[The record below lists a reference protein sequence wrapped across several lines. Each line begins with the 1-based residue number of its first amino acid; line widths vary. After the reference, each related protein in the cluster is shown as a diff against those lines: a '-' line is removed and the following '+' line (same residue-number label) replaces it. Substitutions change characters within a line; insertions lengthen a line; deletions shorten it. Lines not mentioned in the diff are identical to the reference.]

1 MRYIRTEDPNLVR
14 DMTSGAIINMDD
26 SYYKQVLA
34 AREQD
39 KKTKEV
45 CREMNELKSE
55 LSEIKA
61 LMQQFLNGR
70 RDG

>member
-1 MRYIRTEDPNLVR
+1 MRYVKTEDPYLVR
-14 DMTSGAIINMDD
+14 DLSSGAIINMDD

-39 KKTKEV
+39 KKTKDV

-55 LSEIKA
+55 LSEIKS

>member
-26 SYYKQVLA
+26 SYYKYILA
-34 AREQD
+34 AREQG
-39 KKTKEV
+39 KKTQDV
-45 CREMNELKSE
+45 CQEMNELKAE